1 MKPGELRRWKTE
13 QYENFEGLILV
24 IQKVRDDPKCNDIWQ
39 ILEFLEKDL
48 LWNQFDGD
56 NLLKMSE
63 LIQEAQCTKEP

>member
-39 ILEFLEKDL
+39 ILEFLEKDHI
-48 LWNQFDGD
+48 WNQFDGD